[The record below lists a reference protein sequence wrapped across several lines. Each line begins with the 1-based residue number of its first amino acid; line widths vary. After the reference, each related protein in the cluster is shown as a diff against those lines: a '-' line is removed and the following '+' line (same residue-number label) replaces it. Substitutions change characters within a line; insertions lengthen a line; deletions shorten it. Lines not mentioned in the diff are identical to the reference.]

1 MKTAI
6 NVSVLVDPG
15 NTPLGLH
22 LVFPI
27 CRLFMFRL
35 QSFLYIP
42 FHKKGTFSPLFVI
55 STSSH
60 VSFFFVLR
68 HFPLLLRFLLISFSS
83 SLEKILF
90 VFFPPTNTYKFLASE
105 GSNKPK
111 AEAALYFYC
120 SGITS
125 PTQQPR
131 WKMFHHFFFVS
142 NKKFPHIPSTLPFS
156 LFVILPFTHFIT
168 LTPVPLHTLTHHSI
182 SLTTHSTRHG
192 SQSMVDDENFNKFIT
207 WAFLGTFPLNNNK
220 I

>member
-90 VFFPPTNTYKFLASE
+90 VFSLRQIRTNFWPPRAQIN
-105 GSNKPK
+105 PK
-111 AEAALYFYC
+111 QRQHY
-120 SGITS
+120 I
-125 PTQQPR
+125 
-131 WKMFHHFFFVS
+131 
-142 NKKFPHIPSTLPFS
+142 
-156 LFVILPFTHFIT
+156 FI
-168 LTPVPLHTLTHHSI
+168 VP
-182 SLTTHSTRHG
+182 
-192 SQSMVDDENFNKFIT
+192 
-207 WAFLGTFPLNNNK
+207 A
-220 I
+220 